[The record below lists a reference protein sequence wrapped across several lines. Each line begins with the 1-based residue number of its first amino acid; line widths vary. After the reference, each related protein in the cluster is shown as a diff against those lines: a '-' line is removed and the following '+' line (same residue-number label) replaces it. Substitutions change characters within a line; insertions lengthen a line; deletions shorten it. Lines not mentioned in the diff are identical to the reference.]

1 MNARRPTEPSEAID
15 VRTGDWATLGA
26 AAGAL
31 RNAVFVHEQGIPA
44 RFEWDEWDPRSVHCV
59 AWRGGEAVGT
69 GRLLPDGRIG
79 RMAVRIDQRGRGVG
93 RRVLEAL
100 VAVATARGDASIELS
115 AQQQVEAF
123 YRAQGFEPVGEPYDE
138 VGIRHVKMRR
148 SLLALAMSACLA
160 TLGAFGM
167 SPAQAGALD
176 AISNADATSALRA
189 TLERGAGQA
198 VAQLGKAGGFLDNP
212 KVRIPLPGFLE
223 DGAKM
228 LRKLGQGKRV
238 DQLVNTMNQ
247 AAENA
252 VPLGKDV
259 LLGAVRTMSVADAK
273 KILSGSD
280 NSVTQFFAE
289 KTRSP
294 LSEQFLPVVKQATS
308 QVGLAEQYNRV
319 AGQASKLGLLKGD
332 NANIEQYVT
341 GKSLDGLY
349 TIIGDEE
356 RKLRQNPAAAGSALL
371 QKVFGSLK

>member
-1 MNARRPTEPSEAID
+1 MKRRDFVHATPAIALS
-15 VRTGDWATLGA
+15 VLA
-26 AAGAL
+26 AFQQAHALSLRDLSDTDASAGIKGAL
-31 RNAVFVHEQGIPA
+31 ESG
-44 RFEWDEWDPRSVHCV
+44 
-59 AWRGGEAVGT
+59 
-69 GRLLPDGRIG
+69 
-79 RMAVRIDQRGRGVG
+79 
-93 RRVLEAL
+93 
-100 VAVATARGDASIELS
+100 
-115 AQQQVEAF
+115 
-123 YRAQGFEPVGEPYDE
+123 
-138 VGIRHVKMRR
+138 
-148 SLLALAMSACLA
+148 
-160 TLGAFGM
+160 
-167 SPAQAGALD
+167 AQAAIAL
-176 AISNADATSALRA
+176 
-189 TLERGAGQA
+189 
-198 VAQLGKAGGFLDNP
+198 LGKPGGFLNNP

-238 DQLVNTMNQ
+238 DELVNTMNQ

-252 VPLGKDV
+252 VPMGKDV
-259 LLGAVRTMSVADAK
+259 LMGAVRTMSVADAK

-308 QVGLAEQYNRV
+308 KVGLADQYNRV
-319 AGQASKLGLLKGD
+319 AGQASKLGLLKGE